1 MPEADLTFIER
12 LHKDTDANGGELTSS
27 SEL

>member
-1 MPEADLTFIER
+1 MPDADQTFIER
-12 LHKDTDANGGELTSS
+12 LHKDTDTNGGELTSS